1 MTCAR
6 PSCGN
11 VVWVDDL
18 CDECARAERHAM
30 YCIAYDQAERDSAIR
45 GVPFPPER
53 TSNRNLAH
61 LPQVVKATCGP
72 GTAYGLAGLRN
83 IIQRLAE
90 RGDRNNAM
98 YVAAVQTG
106 ELVAGGQL
114 DGAYALDVLREA
126 AEQITPDELWKSKNT
141 IARGV
146 RHGLENPRVP
156 RRAA

>member
-1 MTCAR
+1 MTCAT
-6 PSCGN
+6 S
-11 VVWVDDL
+11 
-18 CDECARAERHAM
+18 ARGRSGTPCTASSSTTSHAWTT
-30 YCIAYDQAERDSAIR
+30 CTRS
-45 GVPFPPER
+45 
-53 TSNRNLAH
+53 T
-61 LPQVVKATCGP
+61 VKATCGP

-114 DGAYALDVLREA
+114 DGAYAMDVLREA